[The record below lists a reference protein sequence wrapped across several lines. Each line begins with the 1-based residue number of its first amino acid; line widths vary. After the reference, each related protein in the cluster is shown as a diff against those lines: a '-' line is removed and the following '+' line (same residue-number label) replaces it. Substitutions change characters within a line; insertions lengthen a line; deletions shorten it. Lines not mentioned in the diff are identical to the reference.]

1 MLLFFPWIYEADLAT
16 LLHLPRARH
25 KSAENGMLKELHS
38 SRLFGEVRHPF
49 FSTDLVVWVPKMCVN
64 FFLFFLY
71 FLFRWTST
79 LVPSSDSCP
88 VCRKTFEQPHAEA
101 QEADANFMIR
111 MHCGGKIEKLLNTY
125 RKRSLLLS
133 LISIVLSLTHLS
145 AFWFLSL
152 SRAPSYSV
160 VKTNTLRKLI

>member
-1 MLLFFPWIYEADLAT
+1 
-16 LLHLPRARH
+16 
-25 KSAENGMLKELHS
+25 
-38 SRLFGEVRHPF
+38 
-49 FSTDLVVWVPKMCVN
+49 MCVN
-64 FFLFFLY
+64 FFLLFIY
-71 FLFRWTST
+71 FLFRWMST

-88 VCRKTFEQPHAEA
+88 MYRKTCEQPHAEA

-145 AFWFLSL
+145 AF
-152 SRAPSYSV
+152 
-160 VKTNTLRKLI
+160 